1 MGLERNPEAAQAM
14 VEAGHEIVSHGWRW
28 IDYQNVPEDVER
40 EHIRRAVEGIRNVT
54 GARPVGWM
62 TGRPSPNTRR
72 LLVEEGGFL
81 YDRDSIGDELPYWT
95 RVGGKA
101 HLVIPISFETNDNR
115 YNEHLGF
122 TTADDFFTYMKDAF
136 DTLYRE
142 GEQGEPKMMMLGI
155 HDRIIGRPGRAPGL
169 ERFLDYVLDHDRVWI
184 ARGVDI
190 ARHWM
195 EHHPCAEEV

>member
-1 MGLERNPEAAQAM
+1 M
-14 VEAGHEIVSHGWRW
+14 
-28 IDYQNVPEDVER
+28 ER

-54 GARPVGWM
+54 GERPVGWM

-142 GEQGEPKMMMLGI
+142 GEGGEPKMMMLGI

-195 EHHPCAEEV
+195 EHHPCPEEV

>member
-1 MGLERNPEAAQAM
+1 M
-14 VEAGHEIVSHGWRW
+14 
-28 IDYQNVPEDVER
+28 
-40 EHIRRAVEGIRNVT
+40 
-54 GARPVGWM
+54 
-62 TGRPSPNTRR
+62 
-72 LLVEEGGFL
+72 
-81 YDRDSIGDELPYWT
+81 
-95 RVGGKA
+95 
-101 HLVIPISFETNDNR
+101 
-115 YNEHLGF
+115 GF
-122 TTADDFFTYMKDAF
+122 TTSDDFFTYMKDAF

-184 ARGVDI
+184 ARGIDI